1 MMSLTKLRKK
11 TLDVSATADTTAERP
26 PTSPKRGS
34 PTGSPPKGFNTSPKV
49 KPMLIIPSDDND
61 SETRQEDP
69 GNSQPSS
76 PSPTSS
82 AAALSMENLNGTPD
96 ARASATSTSTSL
108 SSSSPKARGSTDRQ
122 SQMRGFS
129 VVSFRIKQLV
139 SKEKR
144 RFEEGGFSL
153 DLTYVTNRLIAFGY
167 PAESLEGIY
176 RNHYKD
182 VYNFFEQRHAD
193 CYRIYNLCSERS
205 YDKEKFHNRVAEF
218 RFDDHC
224 PPPLAL
230 FLPFCHD
237 VDAWLQKH
245 PENVAA
251 IHCKAG
257 KGRTGVMIC
266 AYLLYTGAWKTAAGA
281 MEFFGA
287 ARSLKSQGVTIPSQR
302 RFIAYFGEM
311 CRRARRLE
319 FGDKAAN
326 EADENE
332 DKARHSSDS
341 DDSDD
346 EAKSERQLTA
356 ADYKELWEESIEGRG
371 ITTKRQMFQC
381 QPKVPPSV
389 FLKLLSIKLSGV
401 YCQKKLD
408 PRVHIECGQKSDRA
422 PVVYD
427 LSGTFSGASSPAAS
441 NAANDRD
448 LDVSSQDES
457 ESQPPQKATSLPS
470 SSTSPSTRTSMAAC
484 MDMEL
489 SCERIILWD
498 EAKVV
503 LRNRNGNK
511 IGHFWFHTAFV
522 KTASSSAATTGRS
535 RDKDSEKLELV
546 LAKHEIDKVVKDVKR
561 LHKKY
566 APDFSVTL
574 TFERAS
580 KEEMEAAEFAQRV
593 AALKVDT
600 AVGGGSN
607 SSFASR
613 FSSPGSISPG
623 KLKSWASGRDKR
635 SEGAIYQFSSS
646 TKTSPSLPSS
656 DERPRAKSDRGA
668 QQLEGA
674 DGTRARARTTPTE
687 KKSKRL
693 GDVGVFTKDDED
705 ATRPVESTAAAAE
718 RGISPKAST
727 ASASSPRG
735 QLTRFFTS
743 RKRDETWTE
752 A

>member
-1 MMSLTKLRKK
+1 MLSLTKLRKK
-11 TLDVSATADTTAERP
+11 TLDLSADTTAERP
-26 PTSPKRGS
+26 ISPKRGS
-34 PTGSPPKGFNTSPKV
+34 PTGSPPKGPNMSPKV
-49 KPMLIIPSDDND
+49 KPMLIIPNSDDD
-61 SETRQEDP
+61 EVEQK

-82 AAALSMENLNGTPD
+82 TTGLSSENVNAMVSPLD
-96 ARASATSTSTSL
+96 ARSSATSI
-108 SSSSPKARGSTDRQ
+108 SSSASSPKARGSTDRQ

-193 CYRIYNLCSERS
+193 RYRIYNLCSERS

-224 PPPLAL
+224 PPPVAL
-230 FLPFCHD
+230 FVPFCQD
-237 VDAWLQKH
+237 VDAWLQEH

-266 AYLLYTGAWKTAAGA
+266 AYLLYTGAWKTAGGA

-311 CRRARRLE
+311 CRRARRME
-319 FGDKAAN
+319 SGDKN
-326 EADENE
+326 MNE
-332 DKARHSSDS
+332 DDS
-341 DDSDD
+341 EDDDSDD
-346 EAKSERQLTA
+346 EAKWERQLTTA
-356 ADYKELWEESIEGRG
+356 EYKSLWEESIEGRG

-381 QPKVPPSV
+381 QPRVPASV
-389 FLKLLSIKLSGV
+389 FLKLVSIKLSGV

-408 PRVHIECGQKSDRA
+408 PRVHIECGQNKDRA
-422 PVVYD
+422 LAVYD
-427 LSGTFSGASSPAAS
+427 LSGSFSGASSAS
-441 NAANDRD
+441 ASTSDRDD
-448 LDVSSQDES
+448 LDVSTQDES
-457 ESQPPQKATSLPS
+457 DLVPLPQMPPPQGTTSL
-470 SSTSPSTRTSMAAC
+470 SMAAC

-489 SCERIILWD
+489 SCERCILWD

-503 LRNRNGNK
+503 LRNRNGKK

-522 KTASSSAATTGRS
+522 KSAAGS
-535 RDKDSEKLELV
+535 SGKLELA

-561 LHKKY
+561 LHKKF
-566 APDFSVTL
+566 APGFSVKL
-574 TFERAS
+574 TFERAT

-600 AVGGGSN
+600 TVGGGSS
-607 SSFASR
+607 SSFTSR

-623 KLKSWASGRDKR
+623 KLKAWASGRDKR
-635 SEGAIYQFSSS
+635 SEGAIYQFSSGWK
-646 TKTSPSLPSS
+646 KTSPSPPGS

-668 QQLEGA
+668 QQLESA
-674 DGTRARARTTPTE
+674 DVGRARTLGGSLSEPA
-687 KKSKRL
+687 KRGRRL
-693 GDVGVFTKDDED
+693 GDVEVFTKDDED
-705 ATRPVESTAAAAE
+705 DTRPVENAVAE
-718 RGISPKAST
+718 GISPNMSVSNA
-727 ASASSPRG
+727 ASSPRG
-735 QLTRFFTS
+735 QLARFFTS
-743 RKRDETWTE
+743 RKRDDDGFK
-752 A
+752 

>member
-11 TLDVSATADTTAERP
+11 TLDSSNSSSPNTAATGERP
-26 PTSPKRGS
+26 TTPKATTPPVSPQKGS
-34 PTGSPPKGFNTSPKV
+34 NTSPKV
-49 KPMLIIPSDDND
+49 KPMLIITCDDDEPGQGELGPS
-61 SETRQEDP
+61 
-69 GNSQPSS
+69 SQPPSPSS
-76 PSPTSS
+76 PSSASSTSAVTPSSVTPVPTATVAAGGSRDPTSY
-82 AAALSMENLNGTPD
+82 PHP
-96 ARASATSTSTSL
+96 
-108 SSSSPKARGSTDRQ
+108 SSSPSTTPKARGSTDRQ

-144 RFEEGGFSL
+144 RFEEGGFNL

-182 VYNFFEQRHAD
+182 VYNFFEQRHPER
-193 CYRIYNLCSERS
+193 YRIYNLCSERS
-205 YDKEKFHNRVAEF
+205 YDHEKFHNRVVEF

-230 FLPFCHD
+230 FLPFCQD

-266 AYLLYTGAWKTAAGA
+266 AYLLYTGAWKTAGGA

-302 RFIAYFGEM
+302 RFIVYFGEM
-311 CRRARRLE
+311 CRRARQLE
-319 FGDKAAN
+319 FVASANDKHWDDDDRQN
-326 EADENE
+326 ADV
-332 DKARHSSDS
+332 DS
-341 DDSDD
+341 DNRDDNSDDDD
-346 EAKSERQLTA
+346 EAKCECQLTA
-356 ADYKELWEESIEGRG
+356 ADYKSLWEESIEGRG

-381 QPKVPPSV
+381 QPKVPASAH
-389 FLKLLSIKLSGV
+389 LKLVSIKLSGV

-408 PRVHIECGQKSDRA
+408 PRVRIECGQKGDRA

-427 LSGTFSGASSPAAS
+427 LNGPFSGAAL
-441 NAANDRD
+441 AANSSNERD
-448 LDVSSQDES
+448 LDVSSQDDS
-457 ESQPPQKATSLPS
+457 ESLPPPPS
-470 SSTSPSTRTSMAAC
+470 SPASIAQTSVAAC

-489 SCERIILWD
+489 ECDRCVLWD

-503 LRNRNGNK
+503 LRNRNGTK

-522 KTASSSAATTGRS
+522 KSSTTAGT
-535 RDKDSEKLELV
+535 DKMELV

-561 LHKKY
+561 MHKKY
-566 APDFSVTL
+566 APSFSIKLV
-574 TFERAS
+574 FERATR
-580 KEEMEAAEFAQRV
+580 EEIEAAEFAQRV

-600 AVGGGSN
+600 SPSGGS
-607 SSFASR
+607 SFTSR
-613 FSSPGSISPG
+613 FTSPGSISPG
-623 KLKSWASGRDKR
+623 KLKAWASSRDKR
-635 SEGAIYQFSSS
+635 SDGAIYQFSSS
-646 TKTSPSLPSS
+646 KKTSPSPPDK
-656 DERPRAKSDRGA
+656 DERPRANSDRGA
-668 QQLEGA
+668 QQLGEADIGRVRGA
-674 DGTRARARTTPTE
+674 TQTE
-687 KKSKRL
+687 KENGRRKHL
-693 GDVGVFTKDDED
+693 GEVEVFTKDDED
-705 ATRPVESTAAAAE
+705 GEDDTRPVESAL
-718 RGISPKAST
+718 SPKSSVGASPKT
-727 ASASSPRG
+727 PN

-743 RKRDETWTE
+743 RKR
-752 A
+752 

>member
-1 MMSLTKLRKK
+1 MMSLTKLRNK
-11 TLDVSATADTTAERP
+11 TLELSAADTTAER

-34 PTGSPPKGFNTSPKV
+34 PTGFPPKGPNTSPKV
-49 KPMLIIPSDDND
+49 KPMLIIPSDDD
-61 SETRQEDP
+61 EH
-69 GNSQPSS
+69 GNSQPPS

-82 AAALSMENLNGTPD
+82 AAGPLTENGNGTPD
-96 ARASATSTSTSL
+96 ARASAMSSS

-153 DLTYVTNRLIAFGY
+153 DLTYVTSRLIAFGY

-193 CYRIYNLCSERS
+193 RYRIYNLCSERL

-230 FLPFCHD
+230 FLPFCQD
-237 VDAWLQKH
+237 VDAWLQAH

-302 RFIAYFGEM
+302 RFIAYFGDM
-311 CRRARRLE
+311 CRRAQRLE
-319 FGDKAAN
+319 LGEK
-326 EADENE
+326 EDENE
-332 DKARHSSDS
+332 DKARHVDDS
-341 DDSDD
+341 DTDDKSDD
-346 EAKSERQLTA
+346 EAKHERQLTA
-356 ADYKELWEESIEGRG
+356 ADYKGLWEESIEGRG
-371 ITTKRQMFQC
+371 ITTKHQLFQC
-381 QPKVPPSV
+381 QPKVPSSV
-389 FLKLLSIKLSGV
+389 YLKLLSIKLSGV

-422 PVVYD
+422 PAVFD
-427 LSGTFSGASSPAAS
+427 LSGSFSGAPSAAPNAAS
-441 NAANDRD
+441 ERD

-457 ESQPPQKATSLPS
+457 ESQPPPPQPQSPQNTTTPPL
-470 SSTSPSTRTSMAAC
+470 STSSSTRTSTAAS

-489 SCERIILWD
+489 LCERIILWD
-498 EAKVV
+498 ETKVM

-522 KTASSSAATTGRS
+522 KSAPGRS
-535 RDKDSEKLELV
+535 RDNGNEKLELV

-566 APDFSVTL
+566 APGFSITL
-574 TFERAS
+574 TFKRAT
-580 KEEMEAAEFAQRV
+580 KEEMEATKFAQRM
-593 AALKVDT
+593 AALKVDK
-600 AVGGGSN
+600 AVGGGSS

-623 KLKSWASGRDKR
+623 KLKAWANRRDKR
-635 SEGAIYQFSSS
+635 SEDAIYQFSSS
-646 TKTSPSLPSS
+646 TKTSPSPPGS

-674 DGTRARARTTPTE
+674 DVMRARALTTLTE
-687 KKSKRL
+687 TAKKSKRL
-693 GDVGVFTKDDED
+693 GDVEVFTKGDDEND
-705 ATRPVESTAAAAE
+705 TRPVESTAA
-718 RGISPKAST
+718 GGGDISSK
-727 ASASSPRG
+727 SASSPRG

-743 RKRDETWTE
+743 RKRAETWTE